1 MDINWQGVPTLELID
16 MFAHGDYCPSM
27 VGKPK
32 IFIIQVPSANIYSLM
47 IKNVETGSAIG
58 CAILYIFSYLGM

>member
-16 MFAHGDYCPSM
+16 MFALGTFCPSM

-32 IFIIQVPSANIYSLM
+32 IFIIQVQSKIH
-47 IKNVETGSAIG
+47 
-58 CAILYIFSYLGM
+58 F